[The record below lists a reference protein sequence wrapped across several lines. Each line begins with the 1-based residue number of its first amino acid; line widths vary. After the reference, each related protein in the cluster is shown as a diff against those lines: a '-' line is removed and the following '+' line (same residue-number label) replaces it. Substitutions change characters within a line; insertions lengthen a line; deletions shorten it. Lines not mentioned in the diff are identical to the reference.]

1 MSRRSTTQRLD
12 TARRE
17 ATLARVDLCLAP
29 RSRRP
34 APVTRHVRWEPGVGR
49 HRAGGARRDRRRRT
63 QDDTRVT
70 GERLLAGSARV
81 RDPSLAI
88 GDVHGAGLF
97 SGRELAAGQLD
108 DPTYLAR
115 MATLRTE
122 LAIASLAVASGDKV
136 IAKLRALPETWA
148 MATPD
153 GRAELPKRNL
163 LDDRGFF
170 TCLARS
176 VGYQQPGSG
185 LADGRNASGSQAHK
199 PGRVRRTNDRFA
211 LNTSAPDFQ
220 GPPFLLHAGL
230 GKTAPPQDVVVVFPR
245 HPTGHGVGW
254 RGRIRTFDLL
264 IQSQAPYRLATRHC
278 ERRILAHGR
287 APGRWDPD
295 RSLVPCRP
303 CRRRGPA
310 SSGRLENAAAMHGR
324 SGGMRP
330 GVARPHREPAAMGRR
345 SSMPSSRG
353 SVISRSVADGGRRC
367 SPCRSSRSWGS
378 SSRC

>member
-34 APVTRHVRWEPGVGR
+34 APVARHVRWEPGVGR
-49 HRAGGARRDRRRRT
+49 HRAGGARHDRRRRT

-122 LAIASLAVASGDKV
+122 LAIAEEREPTHAVASADKV

-153 GRAELPKRNL
+153 GRAELLNAIYERIVVGARVYFGPSDSGRMRDGL
-163 LDDRGFF
+163 SLRGWA
-170 TCLARS
+170 TRTRRVECHAR
-176 VGYQQPGSG
+176 QAQSG
-185 LADGRNASGSQAHK
+185 RGHFRGDLIRDQ
-199 PGRVRRTNDRFA
+199 RFA
-211 LNTSAPDFQ
+211 AR
-220 GPPFLLHAGL
+220 
-230 GKTAPPQDVVVVFPR
+230 PR
-245 HPTGHGVGW
+245 VPV
-254 RGRIRTFDLL
+254 R
-264 IQSQAPYRLATRHC
+264 P
-278 ERRILAHGR
+278 RRCGSR
-287 APGRWDPD
+287 
-295 RSLVPCRP
+295 
-303 CRRRGPA
+303 
-310 SSGRLENAAAMHGR
+310 R
-324 SGGMRP
+324 SG
-330 GVARPHREPAAMGRR
+330 V
-345 SSMPSSRG
+345 SMP
-353 SVISRSVADGGRRC
+353 RRD
-367 SPCRSSRSWGS
+367 P
-378 SSRC
+378 RCQRMRTEI